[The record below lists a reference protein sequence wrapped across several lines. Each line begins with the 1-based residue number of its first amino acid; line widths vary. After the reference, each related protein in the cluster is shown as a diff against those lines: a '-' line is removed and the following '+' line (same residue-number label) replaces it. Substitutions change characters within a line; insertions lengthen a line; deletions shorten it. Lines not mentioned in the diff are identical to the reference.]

1 MRSTRET
8 SASATLVSSPM
19 PCAKIYRET
28 TLATALLNGPA
39 KIARS
44 TIQSTRV
51 EFFLQRNQQSPETH
65 SMILSTGKERNAWRI
80 DVKRKEETIGAMKS
94 ATVTL
99 VISMVVT
106 VRWVSIHGGTAQP
119 RSTAGMFS

>member
-1 MRSTRET
+1 
-8 SASATLVSSPM
+8 M